1 MLCARQRWTGIIDD
15 SSGQVAANDYDAPHC
30 SILTMIVAAAA
41 SGQITRGQAWKL
53 HCDLDAS
60 RGGARSALTGQ
71 AVHRPPF
78 HACIERF
85 AAVAQR
91 RSLAWP
97 HILATPGFDSLA
109 IRTRNEAP

>member
-1 MLCARQRWTGIIDD
+1 M
-15 SSGQVAANDYDAPHC
+15 
-30 SILTMIVAAAA
+30 ILAAAA
-41 SGQITRGQAWKL
+41 HGLIARDQAWKL

-78 HACIERF
+78 RACIERF
-85 AAVAQR
+85 AAIAQR

-97 HILATPGFDSLA
+97 HILATPGLDGLV
-109 IRTRNEAP
+109 IRTRSETP